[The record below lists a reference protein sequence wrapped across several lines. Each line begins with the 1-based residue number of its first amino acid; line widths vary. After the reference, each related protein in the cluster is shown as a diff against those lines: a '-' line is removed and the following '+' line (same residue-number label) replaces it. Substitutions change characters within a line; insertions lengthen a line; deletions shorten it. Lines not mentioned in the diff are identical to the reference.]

1 MVLKNNLFFKM
12 WAITF
17 ALFSTFVI
25 SQPAKADTINPNGGW
40 QYFEFGE
47 LGTSWD
53 KIFSFNLIN
62 SGILT
67 ITDAFL
73 TGDVFEVLNFG
84 TSLGFTST
92 PDITQKVFHVGNY
105 DAAVLD
111 SRWSTG
117 IWDLGAGSYEISGI
131 ATLSPFGR
139 GGAALRVDTSLVPES
154 NTILLLDNALTGLDA
169 LRVDTSPVPEP
180 STILLLGAALTGLAA
195 LRRTRRS

>member
-17 ALFSTFVI
+17 ALLSTFMI
-25 SQPAKADTINPNGGW
+25 SQPAKADTINPNSGW
-40 QYFEFGE
+40 QYFEFGKS
-47 LGTSWD
+47 GSSWD

-73 TGDVFEVLNFG
+73 TGDVFEVFNFG

-92 PDITQKVFHVGNY
+92 PDITQKVSHVSNY
-105 DAAVLD
+105 DTAVLD

-117 IWDLGAGSYEISGI
+117 IWDLDAGSYEISGI
-131 ATLSPFGR
+131 ATLSPFDR
-139 GGAALRVDTSLVPES
+139 GGAVLRVDTSLVPEQS
-154 NTILLLDNALTGLDA
+154 NFLLLDNALPGLDA
-169 LRVDTSPVPEP
+169 LREISSVPEP
-180 STILLLGAALTGLAA
+180 STILLLGGALTGLAA